1 MSKYVPTGGRPKGST
16 SKPPDP
22 RARPHAKTEAER
34 QERLRQCAERKAVKV
49 RARNLAKRVAKEAA
63 GISFDREA
71 VIARRS
77 AGNKRAWQ
85 EKRGPREAAAKA
97 RLAAKLAPGMPV
109 LPRTKGNR
117 PAHNRPALMVREL
130 EIVRRR
136 RAGETMTS
144 IAAALGCKFQ
154 SISRSI
160 KLYQQRT
167 GETVLP
173 PPRVKSRPGQL
184 FTKRTQGLPQSH
196 ELAAQPAH
204 AIAEAISIAGIV
216 PLDEMLR
223 IIARNR
229 HDPAR
234 EAIVLDACKAAA
246 PYIHARLA
254 PIEHTGKL
262 SLEQVIERLTKE
274 QLAEFAAT
282 LRASLAADEDRGGAE
297 GAGALDAAA
306 RTTGTRL
313 Q

>member
-1 MSKYVPTGGRPKGST
+1 MSKIEDRDAEIIRRYKAGEAQQTIGEALGFKSRTIVADAIKRYETATGETLGRHPST
-16 SKPPDP
+16 G
-22 RARPHAKTEAER
+22 
-34 QERLRQCAERKAVKV
+34 
-49 RARNLAKRVAKEAA
+49 RNAAKRRFVNKVEWTAHAADVVERYRSGATMQAIAKF
-63 GISFDREA
+63 FDCRHGSI
-71 VIARRS
+71 VSII
-77 AGNKRAWQ
+77 KRF
-85 EKRGPREAAAKA
+85 ER
-97 RLAAKLAPGMPV
+97 
-109 LPRTKGNR
+109 
-117 PAHNRPALMVREL
+117 
-130 EIVRRR
+130 
-136 RAGETMTS
+136 
-144 IAAALGCKFQ
+144 
-154 SISRSI
+154 
-160 KLYQQRT
+160 RT
-167 GETVLP
+167 GERVLP
-173 PPRVKSRPGQL
+173 PPRPRDPGHRYAPRS
-184 FTKRTQGLPQSH
+184 TNAPPQRNSQF
-196 ELAAQPAH
+196 AQPA
-204 AIAEAISIAGIV
+204 AAISIAGIV